1 MAVQGHYFPSW
12 TLAVS
17 KGQADVLTD
26 TLKVLL
32 IAPSNTYTWNA
43 TALAAVHVSDFLAG
57 SGGGAL
63 TEVATGGGTNYSRQ
77 TLATVGISDSLASPN
92 GYTTLTVSANPSWSS
107 ATFTTTYALFFD
119 NTIGGTDSTNQVI
132 CMWDLGGA
140 QVVTSAAPFVLNLGS
155 LNGVA
160 QGLVQWQSA

>member
-1 MAVQGHYFPSW
+1 VAVQGHYFPSW
-12 TLAVS
+12 TLAAS
-17 KGQADVLTD
+17 KKTANVLTD
-26 TLKVLL
+26 TLQVLL

-63 TEVATGGGTNYSRQ
+63 TEVSISGTNYTRQ
-77 TLATVGISDSLASPN
+77 TLATVGISDSLASPA